1 MNWQAIGAIGE
12 LLGGV
17 VVVASLVFLAIQL
30 RRNTQALRLGVAE
43 EANRS
48 FSTYLA
54 MFTQSGVS
62 RIYRVGLAS
71 PGELDHDEIVTFN
84 AIISM
89 LFNHLV
95 YEHTLRNSGMSRA
108 NEQGISTAAMYVLR
122 QPGGQQWWNRFRV
135 SYNESF
141 QAYVDSML
149 RDSAAQ

>member
-30 RRNTQALRLGVAE
+30 RRNTQTLQLGVAE

-54 MFTQSGVS
+54 MFTQPGVS
-62 RIYRVGLAS
+62 RVYRVGLTS
-71 PGELDHDEIVTFN
+71 PSELDDDELVTFN
-84 AIISM
+84 AIIST

-95 YEHTLRNSGMSRA
+95 YEHTLRNSGMNRG
-108 NEQGISTAAMYVLR
+108 NEQGISTAARYVLR

-141 QAYVDSML
+141 QAYVDSLL
-149 RDSAAQ
+149 RDSAA